1 VYGPPRLDSLL
12 KEPIHLAF
20 TLNSTSKSVRL
31 PMPSALHSQALTHP
45 SAYRRRLQ
53 ALRTVAAMEFAKGV
67 AVLAAAISLYWVDP
81 NDVVG
86 AFLDFLHISPDHHMA
101 QLLLRSA
108 DSLSNASMWSVI
120 LVACVYSA
128 LRVTEAFGLW
138 RARPWAEWIAL
149 VSGAMYIPFEVLV
162 LAHHVT
168 WFHLS
173 ILLINLAVVA
183 YMFYLRIYV
192 PRLEKHISHI
202 H

>member
-1 VYGPPRLDSLL
+1 M
-12 KEPIHLAF
+12 AF

-31 PMPSALHSQALTHP
+31 PMHSALHTQALTHP

-53 ALRTVAAMEFAKGV
+53 ALRTVATMEFAKGV

-81 NDVVG
+81 TDVVG

-101 QLLLRSA
+101 QMLLRSA
-108 DSLSNASMWSVI
+108 DSLGNASMWTVI

-128 LRVTEAFGLW
+128 LRFTEAFGLW

-149 VSGAMYIPFEVLV
+149 VSGALYIPLEVLK
-162 LAHHVT
+162 LAHRVS
-168 WFHLS
+168 WFHVS

-183 YMFYLRIYV
+183 YMFYLRIYL
-192 PRLEKHISHI
+192 PRLEKHVARVL
-202 H
+202 

>member
-1 VYGPPRLDSLL
+1 M
-12 KEPIHLAF
+12 H
-20 TLNSTSKSVRL
+20 
-31 PMPSALHSQALTHP
+31 SALHTQALMNP

-86 AFLDFLHISPDHHMA
+86 GFLDFLHISPDHHIA
-101 QLLLRSA
+101 QVLLRSA

-128 LRVTEAFGLW
+128 LRFTEAVGLW

-149 VSGAMYIPFEVLV
+149 VSGALYIPFEVFK
-162 LAHHVT
+162 LAHRVS
-168 WFHLS
+168 WFHAS

-183 YMFYLRIYV
+183 YMFYLRIYL
-192 PRLEKHISHI
+192 PSLERRAARVH
-202 H
+202 